1 MKIIQDYLFS
11 MYKLWTL
18 VNIHPAIHSS
28 IHITSGT
35 TFLRHRVAS
44 E

>member
-1 MKIIQDYLFS
+1 MKIIQDYLFF
-11 MYKLWTL
+11 MYKAM
-18 VNIHPAIHSS
+18 NPSEHPS

>member
-18 VNIHPAIHSS
+18 VNIHPS
-28 IHITSGT
+28 IHITSAT